1 MNLPLFKFGY
11 FNDEVS
17 LIVAFIIGIAFGFVL
32 ERGGFGS
39 GRMLAAQ
46 FYFTDMRV
54 FKVMF
59 TAITFAM
66 IGIFYLSWMGFL
78 DLSLVYISDTYVLP
92 QALGG
97 LILGV
102 GFVIG
107 GYCPGTS
114 GVAIATGKID
124 AFFYGAGGFFGI
136 FIFGEVFPWI
146 EEFFNSTYMGRI
158 ILPELFGIDY
168 GIILFAVILMAI
180 AGFAGADWG
189 EKFMANKKT
198 AKAKEA

>member
-1 MNLPLFKFGY
+1 MTAPFFKFGY

-17 LIVAFIIGIAFGFVL
+17 LIVAFVIGIFFGFVL

-59 TAITFAM
+59 TAIVTAM
-66 IGIFYLSWMGFL
+66 FGLFYLTWIGYL
-78 DLSLVYISDTYVLP
+78 DLSLVYMSDTYLVP
-92 QALGG
+92 QVVGG

-114 GVAIATGKID
+114 GVAIATGRID
-124 AFFYGAGGFFGI
+124 AILYALGGFFGI
-136 FIFGEVFPWI
+136 FVFGELFPWI
-146 EEFFNSTYMGRI
+146 EEFFVSTHMGNI
-158 ILPELFGIDY
+158 NIPTLLGIDY
-168 GIILFAVILMAI
+168 GIVLLLVLLMAI
-180 AGFAGADWG
+180 AGFTGAEWA
-189 EKFMANKKT
+189 EKIMANKK
-198 AKAKEA
+198 KED